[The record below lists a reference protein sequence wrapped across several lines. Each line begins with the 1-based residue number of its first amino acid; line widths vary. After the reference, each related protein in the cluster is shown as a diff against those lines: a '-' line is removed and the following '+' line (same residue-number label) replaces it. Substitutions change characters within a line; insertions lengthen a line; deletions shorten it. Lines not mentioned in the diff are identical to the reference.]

1 MFLSLLDKTNSM
13 DQFWEDF
20 ERIQE
25 EMTGSLFRS
34 GGVGVHAKYPPAN
47 IQIKENEVVLTALLP
62 GVNPDKLEILVEEN
76 KVTLQGKQESEK
88 PEGNFETYR
97 QETFSREFK
106 RSFEL
111 PFRLDSEKSNA
122 TYENGVLS
130 LVLQRNE
137 LDKPKKINIQTK

>member
-1 MFLSLLDKTNSM
+1 MLLSLLDKANTI

-25 EMTGSLFRS
+25 EMTSNLFRS
-34 GGVGVHAKYPPAN
+34 GGLDAKNPPSN
-47 IQIKENEVVLTALLP
+47 IQMKENEIVLTAILP

-76 KVTLQGKQESEK
+76 KITIQGKQESEK
-88 PEGNFETYR
+88 PEGNFEIYR
-97 QETFSREFK
+97 QESFSREFK

-122 TYENGVLS
+122 TYENGVLT
-130 LVLQRNE
+130 LVLQRDE
-137 LDKPKKINIQTK
+137 LDKPKKINIQAK